1 MTRKR
6 DKNREIEREYR
17 GNIVIFRQVMRG
29 VIDTARKECVRPRGV
44 ISEVAQFDEEENI
57 KSWRQ

>member
-1 MTRKR
+1 MRRKR

-29 VIDTARKECVRPRGV
+29 VIDTARKGMCQAKGGHFRGGA
-44 ISEVAQFDEEENI
+44 I
-57 KSWRQ
+57 